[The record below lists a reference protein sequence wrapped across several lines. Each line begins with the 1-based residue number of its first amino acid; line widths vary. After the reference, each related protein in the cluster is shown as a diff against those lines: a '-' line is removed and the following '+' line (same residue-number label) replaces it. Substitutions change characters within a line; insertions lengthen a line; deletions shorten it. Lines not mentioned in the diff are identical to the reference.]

1 MATKSKPKAHL
12 FMDEFGEAPM
22 FKIQVT
28 SVPENPFASSLPAA
42 FRIKSVAS
50 FFRSCVIR
58 SYVV

>member
-28 SVPENPFASSLPAA
+28 SVPETPLLLLFQLLSASSPLDPSFEAA
-42 FRIKSVAS
+42 
-50 FFRSCVIR
+50 
-58 SYVV
+58 